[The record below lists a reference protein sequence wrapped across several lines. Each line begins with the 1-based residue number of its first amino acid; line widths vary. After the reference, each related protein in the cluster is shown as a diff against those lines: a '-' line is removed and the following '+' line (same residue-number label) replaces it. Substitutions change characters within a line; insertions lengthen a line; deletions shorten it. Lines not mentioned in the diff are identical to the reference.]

1 MAKIS
6 NTNSYPNQDPVN
18 GDDYVIGTHGSSSP
32 TPLQTKTFKF
42 DDIAEFIG
50 NSSYVGGIQ
59 IPTPQ
64 MWVYKSG
71 NLSPYQTAGANPLLR
86 QRALCISVPT
96 QIDKRWLDNNP
107 RLFLFRYRPS
117 NNLNTDG
124 TPNKRGNYV
133 HPSHLNGAYIQTNF
147 PGSNWCS
154 SPQYNTGSGDTYLL
168 SPIVT
173 EWNFNGDL
181 KYVQKKQSLP
191 LTPGIPITDFKTVNS
206 TAYVEVPLNPLQF
219 LYDKDP
225 SQTQVPF
232 TSFPVTINNDLGF
245 RCLLKSGTNL
255 SSFNTNTPFG
265 GSTSKSRKAYFKFAI
280 GIPNP
285 TWTNTNKQTPYI
297 MGDLSDAIT
306 FQYQNDFSGTSEI
319 QAYQIAQGHS
329 SMISRTV
336 S

>member
-1 MAKIS
+1 MARII
-6 NTNSYPNQDPVN
+6 SYPKLTTVSSEDLIPITDTSAAGNPLKNITV
-18 GDDYVIGTHGSSSP
+18 GDLATGMGT
-32 TPLQTKTFKF
+32 
-42 DDIAEFIG
+42 
-50 NSSYVGGIQ
+50 GIQ

-71 NLSPYQTAGANPLLR
+71 NPNPYQAAGATPPLR

-117 NNLNTDG
+117 NNLNTYG

-154 SPQYNTGSGDTYLL
+154 SPQYNTESGNIYLL

-181 KYVQKKQSLP
+181 KYVQKKQSSP

-225 SQTQVPF
+225 AQTQVPF

-255 SSFNTNTPFG
+255 SSFNTNTPWD
-265 GSTSKSRKAYFKFAI
+265 STIKSRKAYFKFAI

>member
-71 NLSPYQTAGANPLLR
+71 NPNPYQNPRASPTLN

-96 QIDKRWLDNNP
+96 QFDKRWLDNNP
-107 RLFLFRYRPS
+107 RLFLFRYRQS
-117 NNLNTDG
+117 NTSDG
-124 TPNKRGNYV
+124 STPFKRGNYV
-133 HPSHLNGAYIQTNF
+133 HPTHLNGQYIRTNF

-154 SPQYNTGSGDTYLL
+154 SPQNYIDDQDNPSELF
-168 SPIVT
+168 PITT

-181 KYVQKKQSLP
+181 KYVQKNQSPP
-191 LTPGIPITDFKTVNS
+191 LTPRTPITDFKTVNS
-206 TAYVEVPLNPLQF
+206 TAYVEVPINPLQF
-219 LYDKDP
+219 LFDKTDA
-225 SQTQVPF
+225 STPF
-232 TSFPVTINNDLGF
+232 TSLPVTINNDLGF
-245 RCLLKSGTNL
+245 RCLLKTGTSQNG
-255 SSFNTNTPFG
+255 FNTNTPW
-265 GSTSKSRKAYFKFAI
+265 SDTSIKSRKAYFKFAI

-306 FQYQNDFSGTSEI
+306 FVYQTNGFYDEI
-319 QAYQIAQGHS
+319 ESYQIAQGHS
-329 SMISRTV
+329 SMISRGI

>member
-71 NLSPYQTAGANPLLR
+71 SPNPYQADGANPPLK

-117 NNLNTDG
+117 NTSDGG
-124 TPNKRGNYV
+124 TPFKRGNYV
-133 HPSHLNGAYIQTNF
+133 HPSHLNGQYIQTNF

-154 SPQYNTGSGDTYLL
+154 SPQNYINDPGGPSELF
-168 SPIVT
+168 PITT

-181 KYVQKKQSLP
+181 NYVQKFQNP
-191 LTPGIPITDFKTVNS
+191 VVTPGVTITDFKTVNS
-206 TAYVEVPLNPLQF
+206 TAYVEVPMNPLQF
-219 LYDKDP
+219 LFNKGDLL
-225 SQTQVPF
+225 TPF
-232 TSFPVTINNDLGF
+232 TSLPVTINNDLGF
-245 RCLLKSGTNL
+245 RCLLKTGSDQIR
-255 SSFNTNTPFG
+255 FNTNTPWND
-265 GSTSKSRKAYFKFAI
+265 TAAKSRKAYFKFAI

-306 FQYQNDFSGTSEI
+306 FQYQSNQGVDSEI

-329 SMISRTV
+329 SMISRNV

>member
-64 MWVYKSG
+64 MWVYKSA
-71 NLSPYQTAGANPLLR
+71 NSNPYQADGANPPLK

-107 RLFLFRYRPS
+107 RLFLFRYRSS
-117 NNLNTDG
+117 NTSSGN
-124 TPNKRGNYV
+124 PPPKRGNYV
-133 HPSHLNGAYIQTNF
+133 HPTHLNGQYIQTNF

-154 SPQYNTGSGDTYLL
+154 SPQNYIDDQGNPSELF
-168 SPIVT
+168 PITT
-173 EWNFNGDL
+173 EWDFNGDL
-181 KYVQKKQSLP
+181 KYVQKNQSPP
-191 LTPGIPITDFKTVNS
+191 LAPGTPITDFKTVNS
-206 TAYVEVPLNPLQF
+206 TAYVEVPINPLQF
-219 LYDKDP
+219 LFDKGDP
-225 SQTQVPF
+225 LTPF
-232 TSFPVTINNDLGF
+232 TSLPVTINVDLGF
-245 RCLLKSGTNL
+245 RCLLRSGSYRTA
-255 SSFNTNTPFG
+255 FNTNTPWTDG
-265 GSTSKSRKAYFKFAI
+265 GDSRKAYFKFAI

-285 TWTNTNKQTPYI
+285 TWTNRNKQTPYI

-306 FQYQNDFSGTSEI
+306 FVYQTNGFLDEI

-329 SMISRTV
+329 SMISR
-336 S
+336 SLS

>member
-71 NLSPYQTAGANPLLR
+71 NSNPYQAAGTNPPLR

-107 RLFLFRYRPS
+107 RLFLFRYRSSNTSSGNPPS
-117 NNLNTDG
+117 
-124 TPNKRGNYV
+124 KRGNYV
-133 HPSHLNGAYIQTNF
+133 HPSHLNGQYIQTNF

-154 SPQYNTGSGDTYLL
+154 SPQNYIDDQDNPSELF
-168 SPIVT
+168 PITT

-181 KYVQKKQSLP
+181 KYVQKNQSPP
-191 LTPGIPITDFKTVNS
+191 LTPRTPITDFKTVNS
-206 TAYVEVPLNPLQF
+206 TAYVEVPINPLQF
-219 LYDKDP
+219 LFDKTDA
-225 SQTQVPF
+225 STPF
-232 TSFPVTINNDLGF
+232 TSLPVTINNDLGF
-245 RCLLKSGTNL
+245 RCLLKTGTSQNG
-255 SSFNTNTPFG
+255 FNTNTPW
-265 GSTSKSRKAYFKFAI
+265 SDTSIKSRKAYFKFAI

-306 FQYQNDFSGTSEI
+306 FVYQTNGFYDEI
-319 QAYQIAQGHS
+319 ESYQIAQGHS
-329 SMISRTV
+329 SMISRGI

>member
-1 MAKIS
+1 MARIS
-6 NTNSYPNQDPVN
+6 TYTKDTSINREDLLVGTDVNNSDATKNFSV
-18 GDDYVIGTHGSSSP
+18 GDLADFIGT
-32 TPLQTKTFKF
+32 
-42 DDIAEFIG
+42 
-50 NSSYVGGIQ
+50 GIQ

-71 NLSPYQTAGANPLLR
+71 NPNPYQAAGATPLLM

-96 QIDKRWLDNNP
+96 QFDKRWLDNNP
-107 RLFLFRYRPS
+107 RLFLFRYRTS
-117 NNLNTDG
+117 NTSDG
-124 TPNKRGNYV
+124 SAPNKRGNYV
-133 HPSHLNGAYIQTNF
+133 HPTHLNGGYIQTNF

-154 SPQYNTGSGDTYLL
+154 SPQYNTESGNIYLL

-181 KYVQKKQSLP
+181 KYVQKKQSSP

-245 RCLLKSGTNL
+245 RCLLKTGTGQNR
-255 SSFNTNTPFG
+255 FNTNTPWDNP
-265 GSTSKSRKAYFKFAI
+265 SKSRKAYFKFAI

-306 FQYQNDFSGTSEI
+306 FQYQSNQGVDSEI

-329 SMISRTV
+329 SMISRNV

>member
-1 MAKIS
+1 
-6 NTNSYPNQDPVN
+6 
-18 GDDYVIGTHGSSSP
+18 
-32 TPLQTKTFKF
+32 LQTKTFKF

-71 NLSPYQTAGANPLLR
+71 NSNPYQAPGTNPPLR

-107 RLFLFRYRPS
+107 RLFLFRYRSS
-117 NNLNTDG
+117 NTSDG
-124 TPNKRGNYV
+124 ATPFKRGNYV
-133 HPSHLNGAYIQTNF
+133 HPSHLNGQYIQTNF

-154 SPQYNTGSGDTYLL
+154 SPQNYIDNQDNPRELF
-168 SPIVT
+168 PITT

-181 KYVQKKQSLP
+181 KYVQKNQSPP
-191 LTPGIPITDFKTVNS
+191 LTPGTPITDFKTVNS
-206 TAYVEVPLNPLQF
+206 TAYVEVPMNPLQF
-219 LYDKDP
+219 LFDKGNLL
-225 SQTQVPF
+225 TPF
-232 TSFPVTINNDLGF
+232 TSLPVTINNDLGF
-245 RCLLKSGTNL
+245 RCLLKTGTSQNR
-255 SSFNTNTPFG
+255 FNTNTPWDNG
-265 GSTSKSRKAYFKFAI
+265 GKSRKAYFRFAI

-306 FQYQNDFSGTSEI
+306 FVYQTNSFLNEI

-329 SMISRTV
+329 SMITRQV

>member
-71 NLSPYQTAGANPLLR
+71 NSNPYQAAGTNPPLR
-86 QRALCISVPT
+86 QRALCISVTT
-96 QIDKRWLDNNP
+96 QFDKRWLDNNP
-107 RLFLFRYRPS
+107 RLFLFRYRSSNTSSGNPPS
-117 NNLNTDG
+117 
-124 TPNKRGNYV
+124 KRGNYV
-133 HPSHLNGAYIQTNF
+133 HPSHLNGQYIQTNF

-154 SPQYNTGSGDTYLL
+154 SPQNYIDDQDNPSELF
-168 SPIVT
+168 PITT

-181 KYVQKKQSLP
+181 KYVQKNQSPP
-191 LTPGIPITDFKTVNS
+191 LTPGTPITDFKTVNS
-206 TAYVEVPLNPLQF
+206 TAYVEVPFNPLQF
-219 LYDKDP
+219 LFDKGDLL
-225 SQTQVPF
+225 TPF
-232 TSFPVTINNDLGF
+232 TSLPVTINNDLGF
-245 RCLLKSGTNL
+245 RCLLKTGISL
-255 SSFNTNTPFG
+255 DRFNTNSPWDDTPV
-265 GSTSKSRKAYFKFAI
+265 KSRKAYFKFAI

-306 FQYQNDFSGTSEI
+306 FVYQTNGFLNEI
-319 QAYQIAQGHS
+319 EAYQIAQGHS
-329 SMISRTV
+329 SMISRQV